1 MKEMKVHVQ
10 GMTCASCEVIIE
22 RKLRKISG
30 VDHVCV
36 SREKGE
42 AIITCANHIT
52 LENLQAAVADKGYTL
67 CDKKSD
73 ETFFVKD
80 KKKYGEILLVL
91 GIVLL
96 LYLILKTF
104 DLLPNG
110 FSVTENMSYGFIFTI
125 GLVAATSS
133 CLAVSGGLLLA
144 ISAKYNELHPTLSSY
159 EKIVPH
165 IYFNAGRI
173 FSYTLF
179 GGFIGFIGSEI
190 SLSLKMTGIIIVAAS
205 VLMIIIGLQLLQ
217 IFPFLH
223 RFQLKLPKSFAH
235 HAYSHAEK
243 KGRHASSAFL
253 FGMSTFFLP
262 CGFTLA
268 LQLYVLSK
276 GDFVT
281 GALTMLVFSLGTLPA
296 LAGIGAFSSFAKGNV
311 QRHFM
316 TFAAVLIIVLGVF
329 NISSG
334 LALTGVSIKKAPL
347 DTLSPVMIID
357 GKQIVSMKINGLTYT
372 PDKFTI
378 VQGIPVEWHID
389 STDASGCAHV
399 ISVPSLRITEVL
411 PNSGEKIIRFTPQ
424 KLGKIPFSCPMGM
437 TTRGAAFTVIAQVI
451 APQNFSSNSTK
462 K

>member
-1 MKEMKVHVQ
+1 MKEMKVHIQ
-10 GMTCASCEVIIE
+10 GMTCASCEIIIE

-30 VDHVCV
+30 VDHVSV

-42 AIITCANHIT
+42 AVINCANHIT
-52 LENLQAAVADKGYTL
+52 LENLQAAVADKGYVL

-73 ETFFVKD
+73 ESFFVND
-80 KKKYGEILLVL
+80 KKKYWEILVVL
-91 GIVLL
+91 GIVFV
-96 LYLILKTF
+96 LYLFMRKF

-144 ISAKYNELHPTLSSY
+144 VATKYNELHPTLTSY
-159 EKIVPH
+159 EKMMPH
-165 IYFNAGRI
+165 LYFNIGRI

-190 SLSLKMTGIIIVAAS
+190 SLSLKMTGIIIVITS
-205 VLMIIIGLQLLQ
+205 VLMIFMGIQLLQ
-217 IFPFLH
+217 IFPGLH
-223 RFQLKLPKSFAH
+223 KFQFKLPKSFAH

-262 CGFTLA
+262 CGFTQA

-329 NISSG
+329 NISNG
-334 LALTGVSIKKAPL
+334 LALSGVALKKTVV
-347 DTLSPVMIID
+347 DVSPITIVD
-357 GKQIVSMKINGLTYT
+357 GKQIILMKIDGLTYT
-372 PDKFTI
+372 PDHFT
-378 VQGIPVEWHID
+378 VEQGVPVEWHID

-399 ISVPSLRITEVL
+399 VTLPTLKITELL
-411 PNSGEKIIRFTPQ
+411 PSSGEKIIRFTPD

-437 TTRGAAFTVIAQVI
+437 TTRGASFTVI
-451 APQNFSSNSTK
+451 SNAKQTTGELNK
-462 K
+462 T